1 MNIKLK
7 AILITVAVFLGGVTL
22 IYIIAPFPAVMFL
35 AALGGLVYFVYRGVL
50 SQLEY
55 NKKYKK

>member
-7 AILITVAVFLGGVTL
+7 AILITVAVFLGGVTF
-22 IYIIAPFPAVMFL
+22 IYISATFPAVMFF
-35 AALGGLVYFVYRGVL
+35 AALGGLVYFVYSGVL